1 MAVLVNDT
9 LQIGYDDFGP
19 ENTKAAPVVLLHASG
34 ASRRQ
39 WRSFV
44 EAESVRRRC
53 LAPDRIG
60 YGETADRRGRASS
73 MAREMAVV
81 HDLRALAGG
90 PVHLVGHSY
99 GGAVAAAYAQ
109 AHADELLSLTLIE
122 PVLFHLLRHDGP
134 SAQWDEIARLAS
146 SHIAHVE
153 AGRLNDAADAFMT
166 YWLGATAWNAM
177 PAAQR
182 AAVTATMPKVA
193 QEWRQIWSSG
203 RAPTSRWQPTMPVLL
218 IEGCATTPAAKAIMG
233 HLAEN
238 LPGAER
244 KRVESA
250 GHLAPITHAATV
262 NALIA
267 EFIAQVDIGG
277 GERCG
282 RRNHATISAQPR

>member
-9 LQIGYDDFGP
+9 LQISYDDLGP
-19 ENTKAAPVVLLHASG
+19 ENAKAPPVLLLHSSG

-44 EAESVRRRC
+44 EAESARRRC
-53 LAPDRIG
+53 LAPDLIG
-60 YGETADRRGRASS
+60 YGETADRQGRVFS
-73 MAREMAVV
+73 MAQEMEVI
-81 HDLRALAGG
+81 DSLRALAGG

-122 PVLFHLLRHDGP
+122 PVLFQLLRQDGP

-153 AGRLNDAADAFMT
+153 ACRLNDAADVFMT
-166 YWLGATAWNAM
+166 YWLGATAWNVM

-193 QEWRQIWSSG
+193 QEWRQLWSEG
-203 RAPTSRWQPTMPVLL
+203 EVPTTRWQTTTPILL
-218 IEGCATTPAAKAIMG
+218 IEGCATTPAAKAVMR
-233 HLAEN
+233 HLARN
-238 LPGAER
+238 LLRAER
-244 KRVESA
+244 KHVEGA

-267 EFIAQVDIGG
+267 EYLAQIDVRGG
-277 GERCG
+277 KGVR
-282 RRNHATISAQPR
+282 AA

>member
-1 MAVLVNDT
+1 MALLVNDSV
-9 LQIGYDDFGP
+9 QIAYDDVGP
-19 ENTKAAPVVLLHASG
+19 ENVKAAPVLLLHASG

-44 EAESVRRRC
+44 EAESARRRC

-60 YGETADRRGRASS
+60 YGETADRSGRASS
-73 MAREMAVV
+73 MAQEMAVV
-81 HDLRALAGG
+81 DHLRALAGG

-109 AHADELLSLTLIE
+109 AHAGDLLSLTLIE
-122 PVLFHLLRHDGP
+122 PVLFHLLRHHGP

-166 YWLGATAWNAM
+166 YWLGTTAWNAM

-193 QEWRQIWSSG
+193 QEWRQMWSGG
-203 RAPTSRWQPTMPVLL
+203 RAPTTRWQPTIPVLL
-218 IEGCATTPAAKAIMG
+218 IEGCATTPAAKTIMR
-233 HLAEN
+233 HLAGN
-238 LPGAER
+238 LLRAER
-244 KRVESA
+244 KRVEGA

-267 EFIAQVDIGG
+267 EFIAQVDNRG
-277 GERCG
+277 GE
-282 RRNHATISAQPR
+282 SAGGAVPASA

>member
-9 LQIGYDDFGP
+9 LRISYDDLGP
-19 ENTKAAPVVLLHASG
+19 ANAKAPPVLLLHASG

-53 LAPDRIG
+53 LAPDLIG
-60 YGETADRRGRASS
+60 YGETADRQGRASS
-73 MAREMAVV
+73 MAQEMEVV
-81 HDLRALAGG
+81 DSLRALAGG

-166 YWLGATAWNAM
+166 YWLGATAWNVM
-177 PAAQR
+177 PAALR
-182 AAVTATMPKVA
+182 AAVTATMPTVA
-193 QEWRQIWSSG
+193 QEWRQIWSG
-203 RAPTSRWQPTMPVLL
+203 GQAPTSRWQPTMPVLL
-218 IEGCATTPAAKAIMG
+218 IEGCATTPAAKAIMR
-233 HLAEN
+233 HLAGN
-238 LPGAER
+238 LLRAER
-244 KRVESA
+244 KRVEGA

-267 EFIAQVDIGG
+267 EFIAQVDTRG

-282 RRNHATISAQPR
+282 RRNRATISAQPR

>member
-1 MAVLVNDT
+1 MMNDA
-9 LQIGYDDFGP
+9 LRISYDDLGP
-19 ENTKAAPVVLLHASG
+19 ANAKAPPVLLLHSSG

-44 EAESVRRRC
+44 EAESACRRC
-53 LAPDRIG
+53 LAPDLIG
-60 YGETADRRGRASS
+60 YGETVDRQGRVFS
-73 MAREMAVV
+73 MAQEMEVV
-81 HDLRALAGG
+81 DSLRALAGG

-122 PVLFHLLRHDGP
+122 PVLFQLLRHDGP

-166 YWLGATAWNAM
+166 YWLGARAWNAM
-177 PAAQR
+177 PADQR

-193 QEWRQIWSSG
+193 QEWRLLWSG
-203 RAPTSRWQPTMPVLL
+203 GQAPTSGWQPTTPVLL
-218 IEGCATTPAAKAIMG
+218 IEGCATTPAAKAVMR
-233 HLAEN
+233 HLAGN
-238 LPGAER
+238 LLRAER
-244 KRVESA
+244 KCVEGA
-250 GHLAPITHAATV
+250 GHLAPMTHPAIV

-267 EFIAQVDIGG
+267 EFLAQVDTRGG
-277 GERCG
+277 KRCG
-282 RRNHATISAQPR
+282 RRNPFQW